1 MTHQNY
7 KDKKIEAKRLK
18 KQILGKNN
26 SNKVN
31 FLYCCLIKWTF
42 KGKSIIKDKWSHYLM
57 LNI

>member
-31 FLYCCLIKWTF
+31 FLYCRLIKWTF
-42 KGKSIIKDKWSHYLM
+42 KGKSIIKDK
-57 LNI
+57 